1 MMDVFKHSLYREALR
16 LRLMQNSLLIS
27 QQDILLSKLCSGL
40 GCACVLRGG
49 LSTVKG
55 IWLFYPK
62 HELRQWSINY
72 TRVKKNVVL
81 LLVCMQS
88 CVPRAVGAFI

>member
-72 TRVKKNVVL
+72 TRVKKKVVL